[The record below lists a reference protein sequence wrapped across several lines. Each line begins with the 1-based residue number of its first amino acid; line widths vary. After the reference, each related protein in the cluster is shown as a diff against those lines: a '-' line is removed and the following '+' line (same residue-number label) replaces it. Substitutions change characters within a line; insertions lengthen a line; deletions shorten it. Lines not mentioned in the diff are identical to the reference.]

1 LTFDFSFMHDLHL
14 ADQILKIVLEYA
26 QKNGLKKINSIKIE
40 LGDIVEHGERITP
53 ENLRFNFNL
62 LSKDTPAQGAELL
75 ITPVKG
81 ELWRLVEIEGN

>member
-1 LTFDFSFMHDLHL
+1 MHDLHL
-14 ADQILKIVLEYA
+14 ADQILKISLEYA
-26 QKNGLKKINSIKIE
+26 QKNGLSKITSIKIE

-62 LSKDTPAQGAELL
+62 LSKNTLAQGAELL

-81 ELWRLVEIEGN
+81 ELWRLVEIEGETYSKL